1 MTSDNMYPV
10 FKRDDDGFTLT
21 MTIEDIREQEIKD
34 LKITNKSLMEANQNL
49 RGCCNCANWDIFR
62 GCSVEKIHTLRSHI
76 CERWELPE
84 DWR

>member
-10 FKRDDDGFTLT
+10 FKRADDGCSLT
-21 MTIEDIREQEIKD
+21 MTIKSEIEC
-34 LKITNKSLMEANQNL
+34 LKMANKSLMEANQHL
-49 RGCCNCANWDIFR
+49 RGCGNCANWDIFR